1 MENGILQS
9 FALAL
14 WSLSLGA
21 LLCAVYD
28 IMRLFRLLKKQNAV
42 LLFFADIAFSLFA
55 TAAVCIL
62 FFNLSNGKM
71 RAYPLVLITV
81 GFLIWRFTVSKAV
94 MRLMKRL
101 MLLVSSAL
109 SRVRLAAA
117 RFFGRILQNIY
128 TAAYCKRTVNKIR
141 KIKPKRKEN

>member
-14 WSLSLGA
+14 WSLALGA
-21 LLCAVYD
+21 LLCAVYE

-55 TAAVCIL
+55 AASVCIL

-71 RAYPLVLITV
+71 RAYPLVLIII
-81 GFLIWRFTVSKAV
+81 GFLIWRFTISAAV
-94 MRLMKRL
+94 MRLMKL
-101 MLLVSSAL
+101 VLLRIRSAL
-109 SRVRLAAA
+109 NRVRLAAA
-117 RFFGRILQNIY
+117 RFFGRIERRIY
-128 TAAYCKRTVNKIR
+128 TAVYCKRTVKKIR